1 MNIQPARPEKAKQKA
16 KKRCH
21 DVLPRWST
29 NQMAKETKKRNH
41 KKDRSSSDDCQAEFG
56 LGKREISLAKTK
68 TSQNNPKLSVVYW
81 WLIRLIKKVR
91 TPTVGGWYPH
101 PHSPGGVP
109 YVLADHGLSDLGS
122 RWCRALLRH
131 LYRAHFED
139 SRVLVEIA
147 DSLLSIL
154 ETWSQG
160 QALSPFNSCLSV

>member
-1 MNIQPARPEKAKQKA
+1 
-16 KKRCH
+16 
-21 DVLPRWST
+21 
-29 NQMAKETKKRNH
+29 MAKETKKRNH

-109 YVLADHGLSDLGS
+109 YVLANHDLAS
-122 RWCRALLRH
+122 RLCCALLRH

-139 SRVLVEIA
+139 SWVLVEMA
-147 DSLLSIL
+147 NSLLSIIIL
-154 ETWSQG
+154 LLVDVRSS
-160 QALSPFNSCLSV
+160 AARAFKSVHCAHMHWPVCVIPSKTGRCF